1 MPDLINSV
9 KVAIVGG
16 KSQLLASELG
26 VPVSDLESC
35 DVAIFLVSAND
46 GIVSAD
52 LEKWRLARELY
63 IPSLVVI
70 CDLLTSEIDF
80 EDMTAIATK
89 MLDPVVNPYLVLH
102 SDDGRPAALIN
113 LENLQLLDYSEGVK
127 SIRDADPEHIDLV
140 AEFREEYLEAVE
152 DAGED
157 RLSAGLL
164 FPALAWV
171 EGTPIGPDQIVE
183 YLNQIPVLS

>member
-1 MPDLINSV
+1 MPNLINSV

-16 KSQLLASELG
+16 KSQLLGSEIGIQASEL
-26 VPVSDLESC
+26 ESS

-52 LEKWRLARELY
+52 LEKWRLSRELY

-89 MLDPVVNPYLVLH
+89 MLDPVVTPYLVLH
-102 SDDGRPAALIN
+102 SDDGRPAALIH
-113 LENLQLLDYSEGVK
+113 LETLKIFDYSEG
-127 SIRDADPEHIDLV
+127 SLAIRDADPEHIDLV
-140 AEFREEYLEAVE
+140 AEFREEYLEAIE

-157 RLSAGLL
+157 SFEAGLL

-171 EGTPIGPDQIVE
+171 EGTSIGPDQLKE
-183 YLNQIPVLS
+183 YLDQIPTLS

>member
-1 MPDLINSV
+1 MQNLINSV

-16 KSQLLASELG
+16 KSQLLGSEIGIQASEL
-26 VPVSDLESC
+26 ESS

-52 LEKWRLARELY
+52 LEKWRLSRELY

-89 MLDPVVNPYLVLH
+89 MLDPVVTPYLVLH
-102 SDDGRPAALIN
+102 SDDGRPAALIH
-113 LENLQLLDYSEGVK
+113 LEMLKILDYSEG
-127 SIRDADPEHIDLV
+127 SLAIRDADPEHIDLV
-140 AEFREEYLEAVE
+140 AEFREEYLEAIE

-157 RLSAGLL
+157 SFEAGLL

-171 EGTPIGPDQIVE
+171 EGTSIGPDQLKE
-183 YLNQIPVLS
+183 YLDQIPTLS

>member
-1 MPDLINSV
+1 MPNLINSV

-16 KSQLLASELG
+16 KSQLLASEIG
-26 VPVSDLESC
+26 IQVSDLESS

-52 LEKWRLARELY
+52 LEKWRLSRELY

-89 MLDPVVNPYLVLH
+89 MLDPVVTPYLVLH
-102 SDDGRPAALIN
+102 SDDGGPAALIH
-113 LENLQLLDYSEGVK
+113 LETLKLLDYSEG
-127 SIRDADPEHIDLV
+127 SLTIRDADPEHIELV
-140 AEFREEYLEAVE
+140 AEFREEYLEAIE

-157 RLSAGLL
+157 SFAAGLL

-171 EGTPIGPDQIVE
+171 EGTAIGPDQIVE
-183 YLNQIPVLS
+183 YLNQIPILS